1 MNKIEATN
9 VLKEFIETY
18 IKSHGEEDVI
28 TVQLDN
34 IDIEAFS
41 TIIKELEKE
50 TVSKEDYDYEYLL
63 RKELDLKV
71 WKLERQLEDIKSGVS

>member
-18 IKSHGEEDVI
+18 IKTHGEEDVI
-28 TVQLDN
+28 IVQLDN

-41 TIIKELEKE
+41 TIVEELEKE
-50 TVSKEDYDYEYLL
+50 TVSRE
-63 RKELDLKV
+63 
-71 WKLERQLEDIKSGVS
+71 